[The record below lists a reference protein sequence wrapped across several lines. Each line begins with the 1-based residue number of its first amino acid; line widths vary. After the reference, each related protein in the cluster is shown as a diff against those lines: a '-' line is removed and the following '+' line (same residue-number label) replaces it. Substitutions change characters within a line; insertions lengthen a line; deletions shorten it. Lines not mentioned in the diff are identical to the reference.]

1 MLDNYKHICHK
12 CIMPRKP
19 RIEFPGALYHVI
31 SRGNK
36 KENIFFESAGK
47 RRFLEKLLIYRNR
60 YRFIVY
66 AYALMENH
74 IHLLVETGD
83 VPLSKIMQGLL
94 QSHTQWHNK
103 KYRIVGHLF
112 QGRYKAILCDKDA
125 YLIALICYI
134 HVNPVRAGLVEDP
147 AYFPWSSHR
156 AYLGLERSE
165 IVDVAFALRQF
176 SKNRSEAVRA
186 YTDSVQEYLN
196 RGKLKELYEL
206 RDQRILGS
214 TEFYDQV
221 MHHAHERVR
230 NLDSILRDKELDEI
244 ASAVRSITGFA
255 PIELQGSQ
263 RNPEI
268 IQARALFIRL
278 ATIFADSK
286 KKEIAAYLHRKP
298 GSLSYMEQKIDDGYL
313 WRTIRELQW

>member
-1 MLDNYKHICHK
+1 
-12 CIMPRKP
+12 MPRKP

-47 RRFLEKLLIYRNR
+47 KRFLEKLLAYRNR

-74 IHLLVETGD
+74 IHLLIETGD

-134 HVNPVRAGLVEDP
+134 HVNAVRAGLVEDP

-156 AYLGLERSE
+156 AYLGLEKSE
-165 IVDVAFALRQF
+165 IVDATFALAQF
-176 SKNRSEAVRA
+176 SKNRPEAARIYA
-186 YTDSVQEYLN
+186 DLVQEYLN
-196 RGKLKELYEL
+196 RGKVDEFYEL

-214 TEFYDQV
+214 VEFYGRV
-221 MHHAHERVR
+221 MQHANERVG
-230 NLDSILRDKELDEI
+230 NLDSILRDKGLDEI
-244 ASAVRSITGFA
+244 ASAVGVISGCA
-255 PIELQGSQ
+255 PIELLGAQ
-263 RNPEI
+263 RKPEI
-268 IQARALFIRL
+268 IRARALFVRL
-278 ATIFADSK
+278 ATIFTDAK

-298 GSLSYMEQKIDDGYL
+298 GSLSYMEQQIDDEYL
-313 WRTIRELQW
+313 WRTIRELQWNGKD